1 MTIKGGGEGVAPQ
14 VDFWNASKGT
24 RYSQVCVTHGHNTHT
39 NISAACMED
48 ACVCMCVRASE
59 RACVRACVCACL
71 VASLSLSLSLA
82 RSLSALTCISQGA
95 QTMDER
101 TRGTPTESDAQTHT
115 RTHAHGEQKKQKKQ
129 SPSPGSQSFL
139 THIPGLQ
146 NDAHCTLKEVY
157 ASSY

>member
-71 VASLSLSLSLA
+71 VASLSLSLS